1 MSEWK
6 LIRPSLIAGIHSL
19 RGAQNFRNLR
29 LSQIVILPDPTQT
42 L

>member
-19 RGAQNFRNLR
+19 RGTQNFCDLR
-29 LSQIVILPDPTQT
+29 LGQIVIFPDPTQT
-42 L
+42 F